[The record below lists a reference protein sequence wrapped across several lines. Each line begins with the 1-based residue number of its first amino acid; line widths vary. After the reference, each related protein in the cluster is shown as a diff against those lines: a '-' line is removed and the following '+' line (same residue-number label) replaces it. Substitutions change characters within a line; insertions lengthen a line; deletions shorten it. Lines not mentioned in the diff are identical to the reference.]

1 MPGAFGTD
9 LAAAAG
15 FVLREGCTGKGDSGG
30 TCIGFA
36 FFPHAQSK
44 LHLGQAGV
52 MAVFE
57 VAKMMLFHMST
68 VMLYRYGAY

>member
-30 TCIGFA
+30 ACIGFA
-36 FFPHAQSK
+36 FFPSCSEQVTSGASR
-44 LHLGQAGV
+44 G
-52 MAVFE
+52 
-57 VAKMMLFHMST
+57 
-68 VMLYRYGAY
+68 YGSF